1 MFPTFDVFNQVMNQ
15 CTENFEC
22 LVIDNKVQ
30 LNNISDIV
38 FWYKAQ
44 DVNYRM
50 CSHDLWEMQ
59 SLQDQRDLMGLTND
73 EGEDIEEY
81 DPGVFVKKKNSKLI
95 KVKKQ
100 TSY

>member
-15 CTENFEC
+15 CTENYEC

-30 LNNISDIV
+30 SNNIADIV
-38 FWYKAQ
+38 FWYKAE
-44 DVNYRM
+44 DPHYKM
-50 CSHDLWEMQ
+50 CAPDLWEMQ
-59 SLQDQRDLMGLTND
+59 SLQDQRDLMGLTNED
-73 EGEDIEEY
+73 GDDIEDY